1 MHTPLSEAHLVDP
14 LETDE
19 WLRTNEPVA
28 HVPERDCWLDTS
40 HELVA
45 EAIMDTERFSNRFG
59 RIMRGRQ
66 RRTPEARAVLE
77 QGWPPR
83 DTLFTVDPPLH
94 RSHRLIVQKTFSAKR
109 VNGLEPTIRSLTTS
123 LVDAIPRTET
133 VDIFPVLAVPLP
145 MTVIADQ
152 LGVPRTDL
160 PLFKRWSDAFATELS
175 GLIEDTSDQLR
186 LTRLEVE
193 FQQYFHERIV
203 ERRAEARDD
212 VLSDLVYAED
222 EDGNTF
228 DDAEILSFLTQLLV
242 AGNETTTSAIAA
254 GVRMLAGDPDLQAR
268 VRADRSTIPALVEE
282 VLRLESPIQ
291 AMWRVTTTDAELGG
305 VTIPEGSYVLL
316 RYLAANHDP
325 AHYDLPEHCRVDRD
339 KPRDHLAF
347 GAGIHFCVG
356 AALARS
362 EVRVATEEL
371 LDRTEWID
379 AAWEAEPGHP
389 PSLLVRQLDRVP
401 VVLR

>member
-19 WLRTNEPVA
+19 WLRTNEPVVF
-28 HVPERDCWLDTS
+28 VPERDCWLVTS

-45 EAIMDTERFSNRFG
+45 RAIMDTERFSNRFG
-59 RIMRGRQ
+59 RIMRGSKRL
-66 RRTPEARAVLE
+66 TPEARAVLAE
-77 QGWPPR
+77 GWPPR

-109 VNGLEPTIRSLTTS
+109 VNGLDPTIRDLAVT
-123 LVDAIPRTET
+123 LIDAMPRSEPID
-133 VDIFPVLAVPLP
+133 VFPYLAVPLP

-152 LGVPRTDL
+152 LGVPRDDL

-175 GLIEDTSDQLR
+175 GLIDDTSDQLR

-193 FQQYFHERIV
+193 FQQYFHDRIV
-203 ERRAEARDD
+203 ERRTGPRDD

-222 EDGNTF
+222 EEGNTF

-254 GVRMLAGDPDLQAR
+254 TVRALADDQELQDR
-268 VRADRSTIPALVEE
+268 VRTDRSTIPALVED

-291 AMWRVTTTDAELGG
+291 AMWRVTTTDVELGG
-305 VTIPEGSYVLL
+305 VTIPEGAYVLL
-316 RYLAANHDP
+316 RYLAANHDA
-325 AHYDLPEHCRVDRD
+325 AHYDLPDHCRVDRD

-362 EVRVATEEL
+362 EIRITVEEL
-371 LDRTEWID
+371 LDRTAGI
-379 AAWEAEPGHP
+379 APAWSEEPGHP

-401 VVLR
+401 VVLT